1 MNKLEMSSYCEPDFN
16 IYYDEFINEENNE
29 KISLEEGKI
38 AEEKTREKYANFT
51 DDDWRALGDNY

>member
-16 IYYDEFINEENNE
+16 IYYDEFINEEIIEE
-29 KISLEEGKI
+29 KRKI
-38 AEEKTREKYANFT
+38 AEEKAREKYANFT

>member
-1 MNKLEMSSYCEPDFN
+1 MNKLEMSSYCEPNFD
-16 IYYDEFINEENNE
+16 IYDEIINEEMTEE
-29 KISLEEGKI
+29 KRKERKI

>member
-16 IYYDEFINEENNE
+16 VYDEFINEEMT
-29 KISLEEGKI
+29 EEERKI
-38 AEEKTREKYANFT
+38 AEEKTREMYANFT

>member
-1 MNKLEMSSYCEPDFN
+1 MSSNCGNDYN
-16 IYYDEFINEENNE
+16 IYYDEFINEEMT
-29 KISLEEGKI
+29 EEERKI

>member
-16 IYYDEFINEENNE
+16 IYYDEFIDEEIIEE
-29 KISLEEGKI
+29 KRKI
-38 AEEKTREKYANFT
+38 AEEKAREKYANIT